1 MADELTLL
9 LSEDGADAERLDAV
23 TRTLRRELDELDVER
38 VTQLTAGEAP
48 EGTRAI
54 EVAAVGALLVTLG
67 NSAQALSKVVGAI
80 RDWLGRTPGPV
91 RTVRL
96 ELGGDV
102 LELSQASV
110 TEQDRLVEL
119 FVSRHAEPSGGVSW
133 PDAAK
138 R

>member
-9 LSEDGADAERLDAV
+9 LSEDGADDERLDV
-23 TRTLRRELDELDVER
+23 LTRTLRRELDELDVER
-38 VTQLTAGEAP
+38 VIPMTTGEAP
-48 EGTRAI
+48 EGSRAI

-67 NSAQALSKVVGAI
+67 NSASALSKVVGAI
-80 RDWLGRTPGPV
+80 RDWLGRTPGTV

-102 LELSQASV
+102 LELSQASA

-119 FVSRHAEPSGGVSW
+119 FVSRHAEPAGGASW

>member
-1 MADELTLL
+1 MVSELTLL
-9 LSEDGADAERLDAV
+9 LSEDGADAERLDTL
-23 TRTLRRELDELDVER
+23 TRVLRRELDQLDVER
-38 VTQLTAGEAP
+38 VTPVTVGEAP
-48 EGTRAI
+48 EGSRAI

-67 NSAQALSKVVGAI
+67 TSAQALGKVVGAI

-102 LELSQASV
+102 LELSQASAA
-110 TEQDRLVEL
+110 EQDRLVEL
-119 FVSRHAEPSGGVSW
+119 FVSRHGGPSGEASW

-138 R
+138 H

>member
-1 MADELTLL
+1 MASELTLL
-9 LSEDGADAERLDAV
+9 LSEDGADPERVDAL

-38 VTQLTAGEAP
+38 VTPLTAGEAP

-67 NSAQALSKVVGAI
+67 NSAQALGKVVGAI
-80 RDWLGRTPGPV
+80 RNWLARTPGPV

-102 LELSQASV
+102 LELSQASAA
-110 TEQDRLVEL
+110 EQDRLVEL
-119 FVSRHAEPSGGVSW
+119 FVSRHEQPAGGRSW

-138 R
+138 P